1 MLPPASDESAAGPMA
16 QAAPGAAVEATPV
29 HLPRFRLTWWL
40 SVAIVVGDQL
50 AKLAVRATLPLLD
63 SRTIV
68 PGLVDFTRVE
78 NQGVAFGLLNDAPI
92 GAGVKT
98 AVTTTLAALAL
109 AGIGI
114 YARHV
119 RPEERLA
126 RMGLSCIL
134 GGALGNLLD
143 RLSRGYVTDFVD
155 VYYRDW
161 HFWAFNLADASI
173 TIGAILVFL
182 DLLVVRRHAPHSV

>member
-1 MLPPASDESAAGPMA
+1 MFPPGSDESSAAPVAQAGAGAVVEAAAAG
-16 QAAPGAAVEATPV
+16 
-29 HLPRFRLTWWL
+29 LPRFRLLWWL
-40 SVAIVVGDQL
+40 SLTIVAGDQL
-50 AKLAVRATLPLLD
+50 AKLAVRARLPLLD
-63 SRTIV
+63 SVAII

-92 GAGVKT
+92 GAGLKT
-98 AVTTTLAALAL
+98 ALTTTLAGLAL
-109 AGIGI
+109 AGIGV

-126 RMGLSCIL
+126 RAGLSCIL
-134 GGALGNLLD
+134 GGALGNLID

-155 VYYRDW
+155 VYWRDW
-161 HFWAFNLADASI
+161 HFWAFNIADASI